1 LATKTINFGLV
12 KPDLTDA
19 ADITMMN
26 QNWDE
31 VDELLGDLAHLSADS
46 IVEQNNGNDQKFWVG
61 TKEEYDAIR
70 TKDPNTQYT
79 VTDEDE
85 GGIPASY
92 LTGKVSI
99 ANGGTGASDGAT
111 GLKNLLASGGM
122 VLSSYQYGT
131 ELPTAGTPGR
141 IFFKVVE

>member
-1 LATKTINFGLV
+1 LATTTEKLKLV
-12 KPDLTDA
+12 KLDLNDA
-19 ADITMMN
+19 ADITAFN
-26 QNWDE
+26 ENWDTI
-31 VDELLGDLAHLSADS
+31 DEQLGDLSTDF
-46 IVEQNNGNDQKFWVG
+46 IVEQNNGEEQKFWVG
-61 TKEEYDAIR
+61 TKAEYDAIR

-111 GLKNLLASGGM
+111 GLKNLLASGEM

>member
-1 LATKTINFGLV
+1 MATTTEKLKLV
-12 KPDLTDA
+12 KLDLNDA
-19 ADITMMN
+19 ADITAFN
-26 QNWDE
+26 ENWDTI
-31 VDELLGDLAHLSADS
+31 DEQLGDLSTDF
-46 IVEQNNGNDQKFWVG
+46 IVEQNNGEEQKFWVG
-61 TKEEYDAIR
+61 TKAKYDAIR